1 MSSDKIGDSVSFNNS
16 KKRGRKELRVIKRT
30 YARKTDLARREK
42 KSYEPHKDSNEHFNG
57 NNSNEEEEEEG
68 DQELESD
75 DDDERKEK
83 VYGALLTIL
92 NSEHPEPKKRKKDS
106 NHDTLQIKQDP
117 GKDISQDNDKD
128 TDLEVVLESDNEQFQ
143 NALEEEEEEETI
155 SDTDSFDSEDET
167 DPFESHFNNI
177 SEQFIDKLDN
187 AFKSHE
193 IKYKSLKLNSDS
205 GDQYALYSEPKILT
219 NENSSTEPI
228 KTPIIKSSI
237 HSYFLKQR
245 LKVQNDLIDSKK
257 DTLTKIQKD
266 LVDPMFQYKDILYE
280 YSNYGKDEDQYRDLY
295 SIHILNHIYK
305 TRDRILKN
313 NQKLQDNPDAEFLD
327 QGFTRPKV
335 LIIAPTRDTAY
346 HIVNTII
353 NKSGI
358 DQVDKKSKFKDQFF
372 EESLP
377 PSSKPKSFQAIF
389 KGNTNDFFILGIK
402 FTRKAI
408 KLYSNFYQSDIIV
421 CSPLGLQMIVEN
433 TDKKKRQDD
442 FLSSIELTVIDQL
455 HSIEFQNVSHLF
467 TIFDHLN
474 RIPKEQHDTDFS
486 RIRMWYINDQ
496 AKLFRQTMIFTKYV
510 SPVAN
515 SIING
520 KCQNWSGRWKNHRV
534 IQLEQS
540 SIGQLGLR
548 VRQIFLRFDM
558 LDGNIVD
565 EPDYRFKNFT
575 SMVIP
580 SIMKSTGYEDGIL
593 IYITDYSDYVRIRN
607 YMKDKTNILFG
618 DINEYSDQRQ
628 LTANRTLFQQ
638 GRIKV
643 LLYTERLHHFRRYEI
658 KGVKSVIFYKP
669 PSNPEFYNEVVRYI
683 GKSVF
688 LDQADINISTVR
700 CVYSKLDALAL
711 ENIVGTKRAG
721 ILCHAQNETYEFK

>member
-1 MSSDKIGDSVSFNNS
+1 MASDKIENGAAFYNN

-30 YARKTDLARREK
+30 SGRNNKPIQKEEK
-42 KSYEPHKDSNEHFNG
+42 FYESHE
-57 NNSNEEEEEEG
+57 NSIEQVEEEENKEG
-68 DQELESD
+68 NSESEDQES

-92 NSEHPEPKKRKKDS
+92 KSEHPEPKRRKKVSDNS
-106 NHDTLQIKQDP
+106 T
-117 GKDISQDNDKD
+117 DISSKIEQGQVNVGQNDMKD
-128 TDLEVVLESDNEQFQ
+128 SEVESENEQIET
-143 NALEEEEEEETI
+143 ALDDKQVNEEEEETI
-155 SDTDSFDSEDET
+155 SDTDSIDSEDET
-167 DPFESHFNNI
+167 DPFESHFNKI

-193 IKYKSLKLNSDS
+193 IKYKTLKLNNDS
-205 GDQYALYSEPKILT
+205 KDQYMLYSEPRIVTDEESKLV
-219 NENSSTEPI
+219 PI
-228 KTPIIKSSI
+228 KSPVIKSSI

-245 LKVQNDLIDSKK
+245 LKVQNDLMDPKTDS
-257 DTLTKIQKD
+257 LTKIQQD

-280 YSNYGKDEDQYRDLY
+280 YENYGKDEEQYRDLY
-295 SIHILNHIYK
+295 SLHILNHIYK
-305 TRDRILKN
+305 TRDRILKD
-313 NQKLQDNPDAEFLD
+313 NQKIQDNPDSEFLD

-346 HIVNTII
+346 NIIDTLI

-358 DQVDKKSKFKDQFF
+358 DQVDKKAKFKDQFF
-372 EESLP
+372 EDSLP
-377 PSSKPKSFQAIF
+377 PSSKPKSFQHIF

-442 FLSSIELTVIDQL
+442 FLSSIEVAVIDEL

-474 RIPKEQHDTDFS
+474 KIPKEQHDTDFS

-496 AKLFRQTMIFTKYV
+496 AKLFRQTMVFTKYI

-534 IQLEQS
+534 IQPEQS
-540 SIGQLGLR
+540 SVGQLGLR
-548 VRQIFLRFDM
+548 VRQIFQRFDI

-575 SMVIP
+575 SVVIP
-580 SIMKSTGYEDGIL
+580 SIVKSTGYEDGIL

-618 DINEYSDQRQ
+618 DINEYSDQRH

-669 PSNPEFYNEVVRYI
+669 PTNPEFYKEVVRYI

-688 LDQADINISTVR
+688 FDQADINISTVK